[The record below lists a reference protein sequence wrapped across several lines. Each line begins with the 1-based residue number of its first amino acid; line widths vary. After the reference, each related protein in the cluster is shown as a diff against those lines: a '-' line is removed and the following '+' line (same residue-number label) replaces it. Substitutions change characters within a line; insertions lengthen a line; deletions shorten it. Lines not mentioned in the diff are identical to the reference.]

1 MDGSS
6 AVALDL
12 QDNNPDCCGFNLL
25 EHPVKNGM
33 TRLIENFLNNLDFE
47 VGNVLVNV

>member
-1 MDGSS
+1 MGLSVGSS

-25 EHPVKNGM
+25 EQKNGM
-33 TRLIENFLNNLDFE
+33 TEELKIIS
-47 VGNVLVNV
+47 